1 MIAAERVPSE
11 CSHLRYI
18 ADIFQNAVFF
28 LSAPIVDSDAL
39 RNIRIVSNFAH
50 YFVTDEGHSELN
62 AMKCAGLSRKK

>member
-28 LSAPIVDSDAL
+28 LSGPGVDSDAMIEKHL
-39 RNIRIVSNFAH
+39 DR
-50 YFVTDEGHSELN
+50 L
-62 AMKCAGLSRKK
+62 